1 MKEVSEMSVFSDEL
15 SKLMRNRDMSDEDLA
30 SVVNVNRTTVSR
42 WRSGERSPKIEKL
55 PEIASVF
62 NVDPKIFVGENNES
76 ITSTSFIETI
86 YNKLS
91 ENRQEKVAEFAINQ
105 LEEQKQEN
113 SPTPLRKES
122 SEKEIYTLAAHA
134 SDSNLR
140 FTDEEVAELES
151 YLDELDKEYDKKQAK
166 RDKCR
171 KQSD

>member
-1 MKEVSEMSVFSDEL
+1 M
-15 SKLMRNRDMSDEDLA
+15 
-30 SVVNVNRTTVSR
+30 
-42 WRSGERSPKIEKL
+42 
-55 PEIASVF
+55 
-62 NVDPKIFVGENNES
+62 GENNES

-134 SDSNLR
+134 SNSNHR